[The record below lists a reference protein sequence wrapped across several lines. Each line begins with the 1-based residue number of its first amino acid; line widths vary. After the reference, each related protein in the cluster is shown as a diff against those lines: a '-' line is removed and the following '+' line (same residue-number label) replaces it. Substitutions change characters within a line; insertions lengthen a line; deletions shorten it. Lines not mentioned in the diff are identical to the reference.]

1 MKKEERNELEL
12 EIIIKSDKKIFL
24 KINLNNMIK
33 NNKTEKYKSYRKKYL
48 YIIISNILTI

>member
-33 NNKTEKYKSYRKKYL
+33 NDKTEKYKSYRKKYL